1 MRRTDGLFSLPG
13 SPQKDF
19 RFLYYY
25 FSVLCK
31 YLKERILKRQHP
43 SFEAKADA
51 KVQLKFHTNKLFR
64 NFFP

>member
-1 MRRTDGLFSLPG
+1 MRRTDGLFLLPG

-31 YLKERILKRQHP
+31 YLKERILNLQTGFPESGCKGTTILR
-43 SFEAKADA
+43 
-51 KVQLKFHTNKLFR
+51 TNKLFAKKY
-64 NFFP
+64 